1 MKIGVVGG
9 RDIAK
14 YSIANVVWEKI
25 TSATNHELVFR
36 FFPIE
41 SKDELLQFYSMF
53 SEDVDF
59 LGFNVAVPWK
69 EEIATLVG
77 RTESHIGL
85 TAMNTIYKTKEGIFS
100 ANTDVIGME
109 QILKKFAGDL
119 SHKKILILG
128 AGGAGLSCAVY
139 LTQKHDCKVY
149 IHEIN
154 QQIIIPQEIVAV
166 PNLNLS
172 SQAGKFDII
181 INATPVGKY
190 YLNHIPV
197 KPESPISS
205 DILAKIVHQ
214 DTVLNEALSR
224 SPSALKRILLYRE
237 LLILYGEDY
246 INSLQFQVKEQE
258 TESDLIFQK
267 EFDLRKEYLQRHAKE
282 NIRQFTLS
290 REEHEKMFPNFL
302 KFIVGKLQAG
312 FPKDRIKLVYP
323 QPMEL
328 KAIVD
333 RSSGIVREID

>member
-1 MKIGVVGG
+1 MNS
-9 RDIAK
+9 RDK
-14 YSIANVVWEKI
+14 LFSI
-25 TSATNHELVFR
+25 
-36 FFPIE
+36 
-41 SKDELLQFYSMF
+41 F
-53 SEDVDF
+53 SE
-59 LGFNVAVPWK
+59 
-69 EEIATLVG
+69 
-77 RTESHIGL
+77 
-85 TAMNTIYKTKEGIFS
+85 
-100 ANTDVIGME
+100 
-109 QILKKFAGDL
+109 ILKIDKEAVATIVFGSFVSGNPLPKSYREVRIFDG
-119 SHKKILILG
+119 SEYISSEFILKDIV
-128 AGGAGLSCAVY
+128 SDIDMVFV
-139 LTQKHDCKVY
+139 TNNPQKTV
-149 IHEIN
+149 
-154 QQIIIPQEIVAV
+154 
-166 PNLNLS
+166 S
-172 SQAGKFDII
+172 I
-181 INATPVGKY
+181 INEIHPVIDQ
-190 YLNHIPV
+190 NFITINV
-197 KPESPISS
+197 MSQ
-205 DILAKIVHQ
+205 KIFE
-214 DTVLNEALSR
+214 NEALSR

>member
-109 QILKKFAGDL
+109 QVFKKFAGDL

-214 DTVLNEALSR
+214 DTVLVEMNYFPYRTEFLRLGEEKRLVVVSGIQMLVYQAVESMRLYTGVLLNEKEISQVAN
-224 SPSALKRILLYRE
+224 
-237 LLILYGEDY
+237 Y
-246 INSLQFQVKEQE
+246 IKGYVL
-258 TESDLIFQK
+258 T
-267 EFDLRKEYLQRHAKE
+267 KEY
-282 NIRQFTLS
+282 
-290 REEHEKMFPNFL
+290 
-302 KFIVGKLQAG
+302 
-312 FPKDRIKLVYP
+312 
-323 QPMEL
+323 EL
-328 KAIVD
+328 T
-333 RSSGIVREID
+333 R

>member
-1 MKIGVVGG
+1 MMKIGVVGG

-109 QILKKFAGDL
+109 QVFKKFAGDL

-214 DTVLNEALSR
+214 DTVLVEMNYFPYRTEFLR
-224 SPSALKRILLYRE
+224 LGEEKRLVVVSGI
-237 LLILYGEDY
+237 
-246 INSLQFQVKEQE
+246 Q
-258 TESDLIFQK
+258 
-267 EFDLRKEYLQRHAKE
+267 
-282 NIRQFTLS
+282 
-290 REEHEKMFPNFL
+290 M
-302 KFIVGKLQAG
+302 
-312 FPKDRIKLVYP
+312 LVY
-323 QPMEL
+323 QAVE
-328 KAIVD
+328 
-333 RSSGIVREID
+333 